1 MKVAPSTTLWY
12 LSLALASCLLLAGH
26 SQRIEA
32 QSSAATPGSISQN
45 VAANASRSVFLPLT
59 RHDRGATPF
68 GVAMYRRVDQANGVA
83 QMQAAG
89 ASRVTVA
96 LDWGSVEPTEGARN
110 WSDFDA
116 SMRNAEAAK
125 MEVFV
130 LFMGDPTWARLPG
143 QNVTDPAKRLAIVRA
158 MVDRYDCDG
167 INDMPERLCVRDW
180 SFYAEPDAD
189 YGPNAPSG
197 TKGYWGSRP
206 QAYAQMIASVADVVH
221 QENPYARV
229 MIGGLAYDWFKE
241 DGQGG
246 LFRRSFLPGVLQE
259 LNASYGGAARYLD
272 QMAVHYYPIQF
283 ASIGD
288 KVREV
293 RTIMQQHGVGHLT
306 LVMPEAGYWSDP
318 AASSSEAKQAARL
331 VKYYVEALSLDV
343 AYLSWYTV
351 FDGGPGTE
359 TSGLFRGS
367 DLNSPK
373 PAYAA
378 YQTITRELAG
388 AQFARTVN
396 QPNAV
401 GGVFRMPSGG
411 QEKSVVWA
419 VSGSAN
425 IAFPYRC
432 VRVVDTTGAITAGV
446 ADGTPGLDQDGR
458 VNNVVT
464 LRVTDSPVYVEACR

>member
-1 MKVAPSTTLWY
+1 MKVRTSTMLWF
-12 LSLALASCLLLAGH
+12 LSLSLVGCLLLAGQN
-26 SQRIEA
+26 QRIEA
-32 QSSAATPGSISQN
+32 KSSASAPNPISRN

-59 RHDRGATPF
+59 RNDRAATPF
-68 GVAMYRRVDQANGVA
+68 GVAMYHGVNQAKGVA

-96 LDWGSVEPTEGARN
+96 LDWGSVEPSEGARN

-116 SMRNAEAAK
+116 SVRNAEAAK

-130 LFMGDPTWARLPG
+130 LFTGDPTWARLPG
-143 QNVTDPAKRLAIVRA
+143 QNVTDPAKRLAFVRA

-167 INDMPERLCVRDW
+167 LNDMPERICVRDW

-189 YGPNAPSG
+189 YGSNAPSG

-206 QAYAQMIASVADVVH
+206 QAYAQMLASVANVVH
-221 QENPYARV
+221 QENSNARV
-229 MIGGLAYDWFKE
+229 MIGGLAYDWFAE
-241 DGQGG
+241 DGNGG
-246 LFRRSFLPGVLQE
+246 LFRRSFLPRVLQE
-259 LNASYGGAARYLD
+259 LNANYGGAAKYLD

-293 RTIMQQHGVGHLT
+293 RTILQQHGVGHLP
-306 LVMPEAGYWSDP
+306 LVIPEAGYWSDP
-318 AASSSEAKQAARL
+318 AASSSEAQQAARL

-343 AYLSWYTV
+343 AHLSWYTV

-359 TSGLFRGS
+359 TSGLFRGTN
-367 DLNSPK
+367 LNSPK

-378 YQTITRELAG
+378 YHTITRELAG
-388 AQFARTVN
+388 AHFARTVN
-396 QPNAV
+396 QPNAA
-401 GGVFRMPSGG
+401 GGVFRMPSGL
-411 QEKSVVWA
+411 EKSVVWA
-419 VSGSAN
+419 ANGSAN
-425 IAFPYRC
+425 VSFPYRC
-432 VRVVDTTGAITAGV
+432 VRVVDTTGAVTPAVG
-446 ADGTPGLDQDGR
+446 DGTPGGDRDGQ

-464 LRVTDSPVYVEACR
+464 LRVSDNPVYVEACR